1 MYIIQTLY
9 AMYILSLPLFI
20 YLFYSLGTLQLAMGF
35 RFQKYLVIVHRL
47 IISYPITISSVE
59 L

>member
-1 MYIIQTLY
+1 
-9 AMYILSLPLFI
+9 MYILSLPLFI

-47 IISYPITISSVE
+47 IISYPITISSVG